1 MDRKYF
7 YNKKSVIVSILLI
20 LLLVVVGIYLF
31 AGMMTGGG
39 FIGGRMMGGGM
50 MMGGGF
56 SGGSDAY
63 YGSNPKGYKLF
74 RADGCIRCHTIN
86 GYGGTMGPDLSH
98 IGSKRSFSW
107 IATQIAYPSA
117 HFKRGSMATINGKT
131 YPAIMPNYEHMPKSQ
146 VITISKYL
154 ESLK

>member
-1 MDRKYF
+1 MSRKYF
-7 YNKKSVIVSILLI
+7 YNKKPAIVLILLI
-20 LLLVVVGIYLF
+20 LLLVIAVIYLI
-31 AGMMTGGG
+31 AGMMTGGR
-39 FIGGRMMGGGM
+39 FIGGGMMGNG

-56 SGGSDAY
+56 SGRSGAY
-63 YGSNPKGYKLF
+63 YGSGPKGYKLF

-86 GYGGTMGPDLSH
+86 GVGGMMGPNLSH

-107 IATQIAYPSA
+107 IATQIADPSA
-117 HFKRGSMATINGKT
+117 HFKRGSVVTISGKT